1 MYSVVSGVLS
11 LQKQVDVLTLG
22 ACGCDLVRS
31 GLSWNEVIREQDRC
45 PPKEREMWTQ
55 TPRRSHVATD
65 AETGLTYHISKS
77 RKGKGFQ
84 EPQELEEARKDPA
97 PPPPSRSLGGSM
109 ADALIWG
116 FLPPGL

>member
-1 MYSVVSGVLS
+1 MYSVVSGIVS
-11 LQKQVDVLTLG
+11 LPKQVDVLTLG

-55 TPRRSHVATD
+55 TPRGRHVATY
-65 AETGLTYHISKS
+65 AKTGLTYRISKP

-84 EPQELEEARKDPA
+84 VPPGAGRGKKGSA
-97 PPPPSRSLGGSM
+97 PPLPPHPRAFGGSM
-109 ADALIWG
+109 AL
-116 FLPPGL
+116 LTP